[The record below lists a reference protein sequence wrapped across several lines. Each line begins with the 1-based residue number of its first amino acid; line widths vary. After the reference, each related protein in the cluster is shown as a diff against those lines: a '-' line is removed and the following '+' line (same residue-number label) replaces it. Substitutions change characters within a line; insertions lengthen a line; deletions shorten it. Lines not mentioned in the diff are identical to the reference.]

1 MSKRMEVLKGA
12 LMLAGIIFIV
22 SNFPIVIIFAI
33 LFLLFRALR

>member
-12 LMLAGIIFIV
+12 FMLAGIIFIV
-22 SNFPIVIIFAI
+22 SNFPIVIIFVI